1 MNSAA
6 IEDAEPP
13 VREIDLAGLKLC
25 VLANNGDAGWY
36 QQRQRFEERVSLL
49 YDFLDRE
56 EFGLLVDVGAN
67 VGLITL
73 TALLRAP
80 RLRALAIEADPRVR
94 ALLRRNIEMH
104 LGADSQRVRVE
115 GAIVGDEELPEAGF
129 SLNPGGTLDNRVNMP
144 AWQQIAVP
152 MRTLDS
158 LMASEN
164 LTEQKAFIKIDTQGS
179 ELRVLKGA
187 ERTLAKLKD
196 WVLKMEFAPD
206 WLRSQGTDPME
217 LLCYIGER
225 YEIAEFPERIPYG
238 TPSIDALFAHPLRST
253 EYARF
258 LNNVV
263 SLNGRGLGWVDLIVR

>member
-1 MNSAA
+1 MISTT
-6 IEDAEPP
+6 IDDADPP
-13 VREIDLAGLKLC
+13 FREVDLAGLKLR

-56 EFGLLVDVGAN
+56 EFELLVDVGAN

-73 TALLRAP
+73 TALLKAP

-94 ALLRRNIEMH
+94 TLLRRNIETH
-104 LGADSQRVRVE
+104 LGVDSQRVRVE

-144 AWQQIAVP
+144 TWQQIAVP

-158 LMASEN
+158 LLASED
-164 LTEQKAFIKIDTQGS
+164 LAEQKVFIKIDTQGF
-179 ELRVLKGA
+179 EARVLKGA
-187 ERTLAKLKD
+187 EKPLASLNN
-196 WVLKMEFAPD
+196 WVMKMEFAPD

-217 LLCYIGER
+217 LLCYLGER

-258 LNNVV
+258 LNYVV
-263 SLNGRGLGWVDLIVR
+263 SLNDKGLGWVDLIVR